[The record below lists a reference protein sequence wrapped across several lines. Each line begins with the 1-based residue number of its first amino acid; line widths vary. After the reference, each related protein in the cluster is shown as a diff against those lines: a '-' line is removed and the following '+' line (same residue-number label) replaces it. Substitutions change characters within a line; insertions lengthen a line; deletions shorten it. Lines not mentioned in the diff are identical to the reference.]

1 MHYYYY
7 YFSTLLGIAVG
18 LINAV
23 MQSANHAAAR
33 QCIKSKPSVHTELQ
47 NDWKYMPSVCKTPG
61 IFTQSK
67 QSREFTQM
75 VRKTKKH
82 PFLCLKCATNPLL
95 SAKNA
100 NLKLECTF

>member
-7 YFSTLLGIAVG
+7 YFSTLLGIPVD

-47 NDWKYMPSVCKTPG
+47 NDWEYS
-61 IFTQSK
+61 IFIIFFA
-67 QSREFTQM
+67 E
-75 VRKTKKH
+75 
-82 PFLCLKCATNPLL
+82 CL
-95 SAKNA
+95 
-100 NLKLECTF
+100 

>member
-7 YFSTLLGIAVG
+7 YFSTLLGIPVD

-47 NDWKYMPSVCKTPG
+47 NDWEYS
-61 IFTQSK
+61 IF
-67 QSREFTQM
+67 
-75 VRKTKKH
+75 
-82 PFLCLKCATNPLL
+82 
-95 SAKNA
+95 
-100 NLKLECTF
+100 